1 MLIDASALA
10 ASSMPE
16 LPTCSSP
23 ACTVGD
29 FYPYS
34 ITIPADSAS
43 IGSIPTVPKPKK
55 AGKAGKPAKLLPD
68 ILKIAHPNNTTVIH
82 WSDDTTTSVRLMP
95 GETYDK
101 YAAFCA
107 CVVKK
112 IYGNTSRAK
121 KICDKYDYEA
131 MQAKEREKREKEEEK
146 LRAKAKRRLK
156 ARIKRRARELY
167 IEEEARKLAAANAFK
182 ADK

>member
-10 ASSMPE
+10 TSSMAE
-16 LPTCSSP
+16 LPTFSST
-23 ACTVGD
+23 AYTVGD

-34 ITIPADSAS
+34 ITIPANSAS
-43 IGSIPTVPKPKK
+43 IGSIPTALKPKEPE
-55 AGKAGKPAKLLPD
+55 KPAKLLPD
-68 ILKIAHPNNTTVIH
+68 ILKIAHPNNTTVVH
-82 WSDDTTTSVRLMP
+82 WADDTTTSVRLMP

-112 IYGNTSRAK
+112 IYGNTTRAK
-121 KICDKYDYEA
+121 KICDKYDFEA

-156 ARIKRRARELY
+156 ERIKRRARELY

>member
-1 MLIDASALA
+1 MMNDISTITT
-10 ASSMPE
+10 SSE
-16 LPTCSSP
+16 TN
-23 ACTVGD
+23 
-29 FYPYS
+29 
-34 ITIPADSAS
+34 SAS
-43 IGSIPTVPKPKK
+43 PTSAAYAIMDTSSTIKIPYNNNIELTITNAKIY
-55 AGKAGKPAKLLPD
+55 PAKSARLVPD
-68 ILKIAHPNNTTVIH
+68 ILKITHPNNTTVVY
-82 WSDDTTTSVRLMP
+82 WADETTTSVRLMP

-112 IYGNTSRAK
+112 LYGSTTRAK
-121 KICDKYDYEA
+121 KICDKYDFEA
-131 MQAKEREKREKEEEK
+131 MQAKERELREKEEEK

-167 IEEEARKLAAANAFK
+167 IEEEARKLAAVTALK

>member
-10 ASSMPE
+10 TSSMAE
-16 LPTCSSP
+16 LPTLSST
-23 ACTVGD
+23 AYTVGD

-34 ITIPADSAS
+34 ITIPANSAS
-43 IGSIPTVPKPKK
+43 IGPIPTELKPKEPE
-55 AGKAGKPAKLLPD
+55 KPAKRLPD
-68 ILKIAHPNNTTVIH
+68 ILKIAHPNNTTVVH
-82 WSDDTTTSVRLMP
+82 WADDTTTSVRLMP

-112 IYGNTSRAK
+112 IYGNTTRAK
-121 KICDKYDYEA
+121 KICDKYDFEA

-156 ARIKRRARELY
+156 ERIKRRARELY

>member
-10 ASSMPE
+10 TSSMAE
-16 LPTCSSP
+16 LPTFSST

-29 FYPYS
+29 FYPHS
-34 ITIPADSAS
+34 ITIPANSAS
-43 IGSIPTVPKPKK
+43 IGSIPTALKPKEPE
-55 AGKAGKPAKLLPD
+55 KPAKLLPD
-68 ILKIAHPNNTTVIH
+68 ILKIAHPNNTTVVH
-82 WSDDTTTSVRLMP
+82 WADDTTTSVRLMP

-112 IYGNTSRAK
+112 IYGNTTRAK
-121 KICDKYDYEA
+121 KICDKYDFEA

>member
-1 MLIDASALA
+1 MMNNI
-10 ASSMPE
+10 
-16 LPTCSSP
+16 
-23 ACTVGD
+23 
-29 FYPYS
+29 S
-34 ITIPADSAS
+34 ITTSSAAVDLGPFLNVPYAVEDLYLSAPAITTNAVGGFIPFSYDRRE
-43 IGSIPTVPKPKK
+43 P
-55 AGKAGKPAKLLPD
+55 KLLPG
-68 ILKIAHPNNTTVIH
+68 ILKITHPNNTTVVH
-82 WSDDTTTSVRLMP
+82 WADDTTTSVRLMP

-112 IYGNTSRAK
+112 IYGNTTRAK
-121 KICDKYDYEA
+121 KICDKYDFEA

-156 ARIKRRARELY
+156 ERIKRRARELY

>member
-10 ASSMPE
+10 ASSMAE
-16 LPTCSSP
+16 LHTFSST
-23 ACTVGD
+23 ACTVGN

-43 IGSIPTVPKPKK
+43 IGSIPTALKLKEPE
-55 AGKAGKPAKLLPD
+55 KPAKLLPD
-68 ILKIAHPNNTTVIH
+68 ILKIAHPNNTTVVH
-82 WSDDTTTSVRLMP
+82 WADDTTTSVRLMP

-121 KICDKYDYEA
+121 KICDRYDYEA

-156 ARIKRRARELY
+156 ERIKRRARELY
-167 IEEEARKLAAANAFK
+167 IEEEARKLAAANALK

>member
-1 MLIDASALA
+1 MMNDASVFTT
-10 ASSMPE
+10 SSMTE
-16 LPTCSSP
+16 LPTFSST

-29 FYPYS
+29 VYPYS
-34 ITIPADSAS
+34 VTIPAEAVGVCLASA
-43 IGSIPTVPKPKK
+43 PLKTK
-55 AGKAGKPAKLLPD
+55 APEEPAKLLPD
-68 ILKIAHPNNTTVIH
+68 ILKIAHPNNTTVVH
-82 WSDDTTTSVRLMP
+82 WNDDTTTSVRLMP

-112 IYGNTSRAK
+112 LYGSTTRAK
-121 KICDKYDYEA
+121 KICDKYDFEA
-131 MQAKEREKREKEEEK
+131 MQAKERELREKEEEK

-167 IEEEARKLAAANAFK
+167 IEEEVRKLAAVTALK

>member
-10 ASSMPE
+10 TSSMAE
-16 LPTCSSP
+16 LPTFSST
-23 ACTVGD
+23 ANTVGD

-43 IGSIPTVPKPKK
+43 IGPIPTALKPKEPE
-55 AGKAGKPAKLLPD
+55 KPAKLLPD
-68 ILKIAHPNNTTVIH
+68 ILKIAHPNNTTVVH
-82 WSDDTTTSVRLMP
+82 WADDTTTSVRLMP

-121 KICDKYDYEA
+121 KICDRYDYEA

-167 IEEEARKLAAANAFK
+167 I
-182 ADK
+182 

>member
-1 MLIDASALA
+1 MLV
-10 ASSMPE
+10 
-16 LPTCSSP
+16 
-23 ACTVGD
+23 ACVYRRGFLSVLHHD
-29 FYPYS
+29 PGRLCFYWFHS
-34 ITIPADSAS
+34 HGAQTE
-43 IGSIPTVPKPKK
+43 K
-55 AGKAGKPAKLLPD
+55 AGKAGKLAKLLPN

-112 IYGNTSRAK
+112 VYGNTSRAK

-131 MQAKEREKREKEEEK
+131 MQAREREKREKEEEK

>member
-10 ASSMPE
+10 TSSMAE
-16 LPTCSSP
+16 LPTFSST
-23 ACTVGD
+23 AYTVGD

-34 ITIPADSAS
+34 ITIPANSVS
-43 IGSIPTVPKPKK
+43 IGSIPTALKPKEPE
-55 AGKAGKPAKLLPD
+55 KPAKLLPD
-68 ILKIAHPNNTTVIH
+68 ILKIAHPNNTTVVH
-82 WSDDTTTSVRLMP
+82 WADDTTTSVRLMP

-112 IYGNTSRAK
+112 IYGNTTRAK
-121 KICDKYDYEA
+121 KICDKYDFEA

-156 ARIKRRARELY
+156 ERIKRRARELY

>member
-10 ASSMPE
+10 ASSMAE
-16 LPTCSSP
+16 LPTFSST
-23 ACTVGD
+23 ACTVGN

-43 IGSIPTVPKPKK
+43 IGSIPTALKPKEPK
-55 AGKAGKPAKLLPD
+55 KPAKLLPD
-68 ILKIAHPNNTTVIH
+68 ILKIAHPNNTTVVH
-82 WSDDTTTSVRLMP
+82 WADDTTTSVRLMP

-121 KICDKYDYEA
+121 KICDRYDYEA

-156 ARIKRRARELY
+156 ERIKRRARELY
-167 IEEEARKLAAANAFK
+167 IEEEARKLAAANALK

>member
-1 MLIDASALA
+1 
-10 ASSMPE
+10 
-16 LPTCSSP
+16 
-23 ACTVGD
+23 
-29 FYPYS
+29 
-34 ITIPADSAS
+34 
-43 IGSIPTVPKPKK
+43 
-55 AGKAGKPAKLLPD
+55 
-68 ILKIAHPNNTTVIH
+68 
-82 WSDDTTTSVRLMP
+82 MP

-112 IYGNTSRAK
+112 IYGNTTRAK
-121 KICDKYDYEA
+121 KICDKYDFEA

-156 ARIKRRARELY
+156 ERIKRRARELY